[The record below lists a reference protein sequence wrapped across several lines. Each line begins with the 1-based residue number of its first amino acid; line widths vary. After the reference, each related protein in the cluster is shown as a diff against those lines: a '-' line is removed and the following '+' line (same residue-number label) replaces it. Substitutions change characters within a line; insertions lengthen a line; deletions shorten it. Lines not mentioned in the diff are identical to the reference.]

1 MGVLT
6 FFSYI
11 LPLTVITFTYIVI
24 SRLINRSSAFIKL
37 MKKEGYADDEQRL
50 SQIKS
55 VRLRQNERA
64 KKILTPLV
72 LTFAVTMLPLNI
84 FRLIWAWK
92 PALVEQHFKLL
103 LNVVTVF
110 VLINSSANP
119 VIYSVVSKEFR
130 TLLANLCLRG
140 RERNFSLPL
149 PLIQSSNRRKGA
161 V

>member
-1 MGVLT
+1 MMNNVSPK
-6 FFSYI
+6 F
-11 LPLTVITFTYIVI
+11 
-24 SRLINRSSAFIKL
+24 
-37 MKKEGYADDEQRL
+37 
-50 SQIKS
+50 KS

-84 FRLIWAWK
+84 FRLIMAWK
-92 PALVEQHFKLL
+92 EALVEQHVKLI

-119 VIYSVVSKEFR
+119 VIYSVVSKEYR
-130 TLLANLCLRG
+130 KLLANLCLRG
-140 RERNFSLPL
+140 RERTCSLPL
-149 PLIQSSNRRKGA
+149 PPIQSPHRRKSA